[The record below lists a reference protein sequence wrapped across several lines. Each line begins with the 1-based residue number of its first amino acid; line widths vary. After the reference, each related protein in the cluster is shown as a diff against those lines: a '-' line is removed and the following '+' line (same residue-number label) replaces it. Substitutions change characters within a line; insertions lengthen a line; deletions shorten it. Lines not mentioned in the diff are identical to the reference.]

1 MSIATCQVVV
11 VDPVALFLADV
22 AAAAGDDLEHDVKDG
37 KDERVAK
44 VARDVKGVKVAAHQ
58 MGESGL
64 AEMGAPRRHRR
75 SLMPKWLIILTRA
88 AVTTQLQ
95 RPRRLAPLSRLLMM
109 WI

>member
-22 AAAAGDDLEHDVKDG
+22 AAAAAGDDLEHDV

-44 VARDVKGVKVAAHQ
+44 VARDVKGVKVAVRQ

-64 AEMGAPRRHRR
+64 AEMGAQRRHRR